1 MEFYNFCD
9 YPKYDTKF
17 WSTKYDTN
25 SRVLYDGEYD
35 SLGSTIYYSGW
46 QYYGF
51 RQYDGLWPLE
61 YDTILKVR
69 YEIYSR
75 STMIKNGVAV
85 IVDGIGLI
93 IRRTKYDAIGSTM
106 PLAKI

>member
-1 MEFYNFCD
+1 MPTILWIFII
-9 YPKYDTKF
+9 
-17 WSTKYDTN
+17 STN
-25 SRVLYDGEYD
+25 SRVLYDGEYE
-35 SLGSTIYYSGW
+35 SLGSTIYYSGG

-61 YDTILKVR
+61 YDTILKVL